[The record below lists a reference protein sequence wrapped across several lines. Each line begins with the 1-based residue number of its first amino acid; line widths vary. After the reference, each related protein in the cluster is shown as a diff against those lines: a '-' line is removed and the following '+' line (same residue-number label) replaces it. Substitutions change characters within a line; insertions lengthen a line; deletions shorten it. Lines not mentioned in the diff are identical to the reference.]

1 MKIKSLMY
9 VLMGT
14 MLVTTSCSDNELE
27 KGNDGSGT
35 VDPVNASALVNVYS
49 DKSGSEASLLV
60 GDVLVKDS
68 RTLTLNVPAACEK
81 VYMKYNTVSGTE
93 ATKEFALSP
102 VSRGVDQ
109 STGFNF
115 ETNRLASVTLA
126 LPEDAVQP
134 TNETDQGY
142 LFYHNTGVVMFED
155 GWPIQLDSWYDED
168 FNDVV
173 FEYDLKVTEC
183 HSQQMMETVGGKEE
197 LLLTLDVRAV
207 GGIYPTVL
215 GVVLD
220 SWYDEDFNDVVFEYD
235 LKVTECHSQQMMETV
250 GGKEELL
257 LTLDVRAV
265 GGIYPTVLGVVL
277 DGLKSEYVDRITAS
291 LVLKGGQGT
300 MTDLAKEE
308 LSTKNIVKV
317 ENKNWNWSND
327 TRKEPRFAILTV
339 DKAQAEG
346 TVITLDGLTS
356 LMDNNQDMFQ
366 VTQGKVRE
374 GLPMLRAEVR
384 LIGKE
389 GLTGAERDAQLA
401 AFRELILDTNRQN
414 FFIKVNGGKE
424 IHMRGY
430 APTSAYKAEY
440 EALVA
445 GDTTLDAN
453 VYYSNT
459 KGSTWGVKLP
469 VGTRHAYERVPFREA
484 YPDFTKWVDSKGAS
498 NQKWYENFVDEKTIR
513 YW

>member
-27 KGNDGSGT
+27 KGNDGLGT

-93 ATKEFALSP
+93 ATKEFAL
-102 VSRGVDQ
+102 
-109 STGFNF
+109 
-115 ETNRLASVTLA
+115 
-126 LPEDAVQP
+126 QP

-155 GWPIQLDSWYDED
+155 GWPIQ
-168 FNDVV
+168 
-173 FEYDLKVTEC
+173 
-183 HSQQMMETVGGKEE
+183 
-197 LLLTLDVRAV
+197 
-207 GGIYPTVL
+207 
-215 GVVLD
+215 LD

>member
-35 VDPVNASALVNVYS
+35 VDPVNASTLVNVYS

-115 ETNRLASVTLA
+115 ETNRLALVTLA

-168 FNDVV
+168 LNDVV

-183 HSQQMMETVGGKEE
+183 HSQQMMETV
-197 LLLTLDVRAV
+197 
-207 GGIYPTVL
+207 
-215 GVVLD
+215 
-220 SWYDEDFNDVVFEYD
+220 
-235 LKVTECHSQQMMETV
+235 
-250 GGKEELL
+250 GKEELL

>member
-142 LFYHNTGVVMFED
+142 LFYHNIGVVMFED
-155 GWPIQLDSWYDED
+155 GWPIQ
-168 FNDVV
+168 
-173 FEYDLKVTEC
+173 
-183 HSQQMMETVGGKEE
+183 
-197 LLLTLDVRAV
+197 
-207 GGIYPTVL
+207 
-215 GVVLD
+215 LD

-339 DKAQAEG
+339 DKAQG

>member
-27 KGNDGSGT
+27 KGKDGSGT

-134 TNETDQGY
+134 TNETDEGY

-155 GWPIQLDSWYDED
+155 GWPTQ
-168 FNDVV
+168 
-173 FEYDLKVTEC
+173 
-183 HSQQMMETVGGKEE
+183 
-197 LLLTLDVRAV
+197 
-207 GGIYPTVL
+207 
-215 GVVLD
+215 LD

-277 DGLKSEYVDRITAS
+277 DGLKSEYVDQITAS
-291 LVLKGGQGT
+291 LVLKGGQG
-300 MTDLAKEE
+300 MITDLAKKEK
-308 LSTKNIVKV
+308 STDSKV
-317 ENKNWNWSND
+317 VIDKYWNWSND
-327 TRKEPRFAILTV
+327 TRTEARYAKLIV
-339 DKAQAEG
+339 DKAQEDG

-356 LMDNNQDMFQ
+356 LRDNNDDMFQ
-366 VTQGKVRE
+366 VTPEKVRA
-374 GLPMLRAEVR
+374 GLAMLRAEVR

-389 GLTGAERDAQLA
+389 GLTGAEREAQLA

-414 FFIKVNGGKE
+414 FFIKVSGGKE
-424 IHMRGY
+424 IHMKGY

-440 EALVA
+440 EALV
-445 GDTTLDAN
+445 GSDAT
-453 VYYSNT
+453 VYYSND

-469 VGTRHAYERVPFREA
+469 VGTRHAYEHVPFREA

-498 NQKWYENFVDEKTIR
+498 NQKWYENFVDEKTVR

>member
-1 MKIKSLMY
+1 MKIKSLVY

-220 SWYDEDFNDVVFEYD
+220 
-235 LKVTECHSQQMMETV
+235 
-250 GGKEELL
+250 
-257 LTLDVRAV
+257 
-265 GGIYPTVLGVVL
+265 
-277 DGLKSEYVDRITAS
+277 GLKSEYVDRITAS

-339 DKAQAEG
+339 DKAQG

>member
-35 VDPVNASALVNVYS
+35 VDPVNASTLVNVYS

-115 ETNRLASVTLA
+115 ETNRLALVTLA

-155 GWPIQLDSWYDED
+155 GWPIQ
-168 FNDVV
+168 
-173 FEYDLKVTEC
+173 
-183 HSQQMMETVGGKEE
+183 
-197 LLLTLDVRAV
+197 
-207 GGIYPTVL
+207 
-215 GVVLD
+215 LD

-339 DKAQAEG
+339 DKAQG

-484 YPDFTKWVDSKGAS
+484 YPDFTKCVDSKGAS

>member
-220 SWYDEDFNDVVFEYD
+220 
-235 LKVTECHSQQMMETV
+235 
-250 GGKEELL
+250 
-257 LTLDVRAV
+257 
-265 GGIYPTVLGVVL
+265 
-277 DGLKSEYVDRITAS
+277 
-291 LVLKGGQGT
+291 
-300 MTDLAKEE
+300 
-308 LSTKNIVKV
+308 
-317 ENKNWNWSND
+317 
-327 TRKEPRFAILTV
+327 
-339 DKAQAEG
+339 
-346 TVITLDGLTS
+346 GLTS

>member
-220 SWYDEDFNDVVFEYD
+220 
-235 LKVTECHSQQMMETV
+235 
-250 GGKEELL
+250 
-257 LTLDVRAV
+257 
-265 GGIYPTVLGVVL
+265 
-277 DGLKSEYVDRITAS
+277 GLKSEYVDRITAS

-300 MTDLAKEE
+300 MTDLTKEE

-339 DKAQAEG
+339 DKAQG

-414 FFIKVNGGKE
+414 YFIKVNGGKE

>member
-1 MKIKSLMY
+1 MKIKSLVY

-35 VDPVNASALVNVYS
+35 VDPVNASTLVNVYS
-49 DKSGSEASLLV
+49 DKSASEASLLV

-220 SWYDEDFNDVVFEYD
+220 
-235 LKVTECHSQQMMETV
+235 
-250 GGKEELL
+250 
-257 LTLDVRAV
+257 
-265 GGIYPTVLGVVL
+265 
-277 DGLKSEYVDRITAS
+277 GLKSEYVDRITAS

-327 TRKEPRFAILTV
+327 TRKKPRFAILTV
-339 DKAQAEG
+339 DKAQG

>member
-1 MKIKSLMY
+1 MKIKSLVY

-35 VDPVNASALVNVYS
+35 VDPVNASTLVNVYS

-220 SWYDEDFNDVVFEYD
+220 
-235 LKVTECHSQQMMETV
+235 
-250 GGKEELL
+250 
-257 LTLDVRAV
+257 
-265 GGIYPTVLGVVL
+265 
-277 DGLKSEYVDRITAS
+277 GLKSEYVDRITAS
-291 LVLKGGQGT
+291 LILKGGQGT

-339 DKAQAEG
+339 DKAQG

>member
-1 MKIKSLMY
+1 MKIKKLIY
-9 VLMGT
+9 VLVGT
-14 MLVTTSCSDNELE
+14 LVVASSCSDTELGNGKEGTGTEPAASFPLVKVYADE
-27 KGNDGSGT
+27 KGENLLAEDVFVKDGS
-35 VDPVNASALVNVYS
+35 
-49 DKSGSEASLLV
+49 
-60 GDVLVKDS
+60 S
-68 RTLTLNVPAACEK
+68 RTITLNVPIHADK
-81 VYMKYNTVSGTE
+81 VYMEYNTVSGE
-93 ATKEFALSP
+93 VKKASFALSP
-102 VSRGVDQ
+102 VTRSESYPTDF
-109 STGFNF
+109 SY
-115 ETNRLASVTLA
+115 ETTHNASVTLS
-126 LPEDAVQP
+126 LPEDAVKP
-134 TNETDQGY
+134 TAEPTADY
-142 LFYHNTGVVMFED
+142 LFYHSTGVAMFED
-155 GWPIQLDSWYDED
+155 GWPTQLAAWYDED

-197 LLLTLDVRAV
+197 LLLTLDVRA
-207 GGIYPTVL
+207 I
-215 GVVLD
+215 
-220 SWYDEDFNDVVFEYD
+220 
-235 LKVTECHSQQMMETV
+235 
-250 GGKEELL
+250 
-257 LTLDVRAV
+257 

-327 TRKEPRFAILTV
+327 TRKEPRLAILTV

>member
-1 MKIKSLMY
+1 MKIKSLVY

-168 FNDVV
+168 
-173 FEYDLKVTEC
+173 
-183 HSQQMMETVGGKEE
+183 
-197 LLLTLDVRAV
+197 
-207 GGIYPTVL
+207 
-215 GVVLD
+215 
-220 SWYDEDFNDVVFEYD
+220 VFEYD

>member
-1 MKIKSLMY
+1 MKIKGLMY

-220 SWYDEDFNDVVFEYD
+220 
-235 LKVTECHSQQMMETV
+235 
-250 GGKEELL
+250 
-257 LTLDVRAV
+257 
-265 GGIYPTVLGVVL
+265 
-277 DGLKSEYVDRITAS
+277 GLKSEYVDRITAS

-401 AFRELILDTNRQN
+401 AFRE
-414 FFIKVNGGKE
+414 

>member
-35 VDPVNASALVNVYS
+35 VDPVNASTLVNVYS
-49 DKSGSEASLLV
+49 DKSASEASLLV

-220 SWYDEDFNDVVFEYD
+220 
-235 LKVTECHSQQMMETV
+235 
-250 GGKEELL
+250 
-257 LTLDVRAV
+257 
-265 GGIYPTVLGVVL
+265 
-277 DGLKSEYVDRITAS
+277 GLKSEYVDRITAS

-339 DKAQAEG
+339 DKAQG

-356 LMDNNQDMFQ
+356 LMGNNQDMFQ

>member
-1 MKIKSLMY
+1 MKIKSLVY

-14 MLVTTSCSDNELE
+14 MLVTTACSDNELE

-60 GDVLVKDS
+60 GKVLVKDS

-126 LPEDAVQP
+126 LPADAVQP

-207 GGIYPTVL
+207 GGIYPTGL
-215 GVVLD
+215 GVVL
-220 SWYDEDFNDVVFEYD
+220 
-235 LKVTECHSQQMMETV
+235 T
-250 GGKEELL
+250 
-257 LTLDVRAV
+257 
-265 GGIYPTVLGVVL
+265 
-277 DGLKSEYVDRITAS
+277 GLKSEYVDQITAS

-300 MTDLAKEE
+300 MRDLAKEQ
-308 LSTKNIVKV
+308 LSTKDVVKV
-317 ENKNWNWSND
+317 ENRSWNWDND

-339 DKAQAEG
+339 DKAQEEG
-346 TVITLDGLTS
+346 TVITLNGLTS

-389 GLTGAERDAQLA
+389 GLTGAEREAQLA

-414 FFIKVNGGKE
+414 FFIKVKDLNDTTKDKE
-424 IHMRGY
+424 IHMKGY
-430 APTSAYKAEY
+430 APTSDYKAKYDE
-440 EALVA
+440 L
-445 GDTTLDAN
+445 TAN
-453 VYYSNT
+453 NGLNTGVYYSNT

>member
-35 VDPVNASALVNVYS
+35 VDPVNASTLVNVYS

-115 ETNRLASVTLA
+115 ETNRLALVTLA

-155 GWPIQLDSWYDED
+155 GWPIQ
-168 FNDVV
+168 
-173 FEYDLKVTEC
+173 
-183 HSQQMMETVGGKEE
+183 
-197 LLLTLDVRAV
+197 
-207 GGIYPTVL
+207 
-215 GVVLD
+215 LD

-339 DKAQAEG
+339 DKAQG

-484 YPDFTKWVDSKGAS
+484 YPDFTKWVDSKGVS

>member
-1 MKIKSLMY
+1 MKKILALALFA
-9 VLMGT
+9 V
-14 MLVTTSCSDNELE
+14 
-27 KGNDGSGT
+27 
-35 VDPVNASALVNVYS
+35 ALVSCRQTMQTNGF
-49 DKSGSEASLLV
+49 KLSGHLEGLQV
-60 GDVLVKDS
+60 GD
-68 RTLTLNVPAACEK
+68 TLFLKTFL
-81 VYMKYNTVSGTE
+81 
-93 ATKEFALSP
+93 
-102 VSRGVDQ
+102 
-109 STGFNF
+109 
-115 ETNRLASVTLA
+115 
-126 LPEDAVQP
+126 LPDWK
-134 TNETDQGY
+134 
-142 LFYHNTGVVMFED
+142 ED
-155 GWPIQLDSWYDED
+155 GTDTILVEKEGIFSAFIP
-168 FNDVV
+168 
-173 FEYDLKVTEC
+173 
-183 HSQQMMETVGGKEE
+183 MEHTTFY
-197 LLLTLDVRAV
+197 LLTHQPKV
-207 GGIYPTVL
+207 G
-215 GVVLD
+215 
-220 SWYDEDFNDVVFEYD
+220 
-235 LKVTECHSQQMMETV
+235 
-250 GGKEELL
+250 
-257 LTLDVRAV
+257 
-265 GGIYPTVLGVVL
+265 
-277 DGLKSEYVDRITAS
+277 
-291 LVLKGGQGT
+291 
-300 MTDLAKEE
+300 
-308 LSTKNIVKV
+308 
-317 ENKNWNWSND
+317 
-327 TRKEPRFAILTV
+327 EPLRSCI
-339 DKAQAEG
+339 KAQAEG

-484 YPDFTKWVDSKGAS
+484 YPDFNKWVDSKGAS